1 MATSIGQCAPVF
13 LPGEPPSLTENPSRP
28 QSTGSQ
34 RMRHYQSGP
43 ARTDTGLLL
52 PVAALPQR
60 PLNVKV
66 VQLLGLWGPWWC
78 QVCRDMHCLHSRSY
92 GLIRVFSQAS
102 YSWQSEGLFG
112 QSFSITPPVQA
123 LRGLPCLGSF
133 SVVQLEGP
141 PWLGSYSV
149 VWHISNLKEHPGW
162 GPTL

>member
-13 LPGEPPSLTENPSRP
+13 LPGEPPSLTENPGRP

-66 VQLLGLWGPWWC
+66 VQLLGLWGPWRR
-78 QVCRDMHCLHSRSY
+78 QVFRDTDCL
-92 GLIRVFSQAS
+92 
-102 YSWQSEGLFG
+102 
-112 QSFSITPPVQA
+112 
-123 LRGLPCLGSF
+123 
-133 SVVQLEGP
+133 
-141 PWLGSYSV
+141 
-149 VWHISNLKEHPGW
+149 
-162 GPTL
+162 